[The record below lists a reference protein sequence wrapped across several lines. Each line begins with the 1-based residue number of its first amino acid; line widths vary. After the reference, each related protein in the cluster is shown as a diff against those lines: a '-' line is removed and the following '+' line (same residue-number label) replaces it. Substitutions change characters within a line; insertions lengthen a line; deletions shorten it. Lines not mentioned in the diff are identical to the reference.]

1 MAQSR
6 RDHLIETALELFDGA
21 GYHATGIDR
30 ILAEAGVAKMTLY
43 KHFKSKNELILEALT
58 RQDERWLAWF
68 REAVER
74 HARNDADADADPRA
88 RLRAV
93 FHALDDW
100 LQTPGFN
107 GCLFC
112 KAASEFPDRTDPIHA
127 AAARHHRSILAFL
140 KDLARDAGAR
150 RPARLARE
158 LLLLMEGAISVTQV
172 NGQVGATRAA
182 ARAAEILI
190 EEALRPEG

>member
-6 RDHLIETALELFDGA
+6 RDHLIETALELFNDA

-43 KHFKSKNELILEALT
+43 KHFKSKNELILAALT
-58 RQDERWLAWF
+58 RRDEHWLAWF
-68 REAVER
+68 RKAVER
-74 HARNDADADADPRA
+74 HARHHADAGPRA

-93 FHALDDW
+93 FDALEDW
-100 LQTPGFN
+100 LRTPSFN

-112 KAASEFPDRTDPIHA
+112 KAAAEFPELNDPIHA
-127 AAARHHRSILAFL
+127 VAARHHRSLLAVL
-140 KDLARDAGAR
+140 KELAEDAGAR

-172 NGQVGATRAA
+172 NGQVGATQAA

-190 EEALRPEG
+190 EAALSPED